1 MIIEK
6 VINIIVRELNVSK
19 EEVHIDTDLQADLGA
34 DSLDAVELM
43 MALEEEFDMQIPDE
57 EAQRFRT
64 VEDIVK
70 FLEK

>member
-19 EEVHIDTDLQADLGA
+19 EEVHMDTDLQADLGA